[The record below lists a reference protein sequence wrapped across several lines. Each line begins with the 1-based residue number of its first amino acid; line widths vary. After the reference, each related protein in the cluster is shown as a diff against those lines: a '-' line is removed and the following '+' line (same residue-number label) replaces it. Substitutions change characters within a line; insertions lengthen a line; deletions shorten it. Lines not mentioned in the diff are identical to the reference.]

1 MGKSTKRS
9 VAMVAGSVL
18 AVAGGTAAFAYA
30 SGWFKGDGTVYAA
43 SSKIQDVTAK
53 IDLGKTKD
61 SLLFPGRTV
70 GITGKVTNPNDY
82 PVEITKIEI
91 LNLYSSKEKCDKAD
105 ADLTFGDVPKST
117 TIGAYE
123 KEKSVP
129 LGSITMGK
137 NAHEDCAGAAF
148 VLTVKLTGGIADTKP
163 APEGDSATAPGGKPE
178 ATAPGGKPEATAP
191 GGKPEAPKVDGV
203 KDGIGG

>member
-43 SSKIQDVTAK
+43 SSKIQDVTAR

-70 GITGKVTNPNDY
+70 DITGKVTNPNDY

-91 LNLYSSKEKCDKAD
+91 LKFSSSKGNCDQAKA
-105 ADLTFGDVPKST
+105 ALSFGAVPAGT
-117 TIGAYE
+117 AFGAYE
-123 KEKSVP
+123 KEKSAP

-137 NAHEDCAGAAF
+137 NAHEDCAGASF
-148 VLTVKLTGGIADTKP
+148 LLTVKLSGGIADAKP
-163 APEGDSATAPGGKPE
+163 APKETDAKPAPKDGDTDPAVKP
-178 ATAPGGKPEATAP
+178 AKPAGA
-191 GGKPEAPKVDGV
+191 EAPAGA
-203 KDGIGG
+203 GIGG